1 PGVLFLDVGCGV
13 GHDTRKVVLDG
24 FPANQIIASDLHP
37 EFWGIGHKVFKS
49 TPESFPVKFIA
60 SDAFDDTF
68 LTYSG
73 IIATLKSLDTPAAG
87 SEQPVDLS
95 ALTSLTPLRG
105 RVSVIYA
112 SSFFHLF
119 DGERQS
125 ELASRLAS
133 LLVPAPGSFIFG
145 SHIGRPEKGLRL
157 ESARP
162 NTEGLPMFCHNPE
175 SWKTLWKGVFGE
187 SKIETRAVLKEV
199 QRRDMPEGVKVHIMA
214 WSVRRL

>member
-1 PGVLFLDVGCGV
+1 FSDVGCGV

-145 SHIGRPEKGLRL
+145 SHIGRPEKGLRVMNITQ
-157 ESARP
+157 SGWFSRIP
-162 NTEGLPMFCHNPE
+162 WYSFTFYTPPY
-175 SWKTLWKGVFGE
+175 
-187 SKIETRAVLKEV
+187 I
-199 QRRDMPEGVKVHIMA
+199 RRIF
-214 WSVRRL
+214 